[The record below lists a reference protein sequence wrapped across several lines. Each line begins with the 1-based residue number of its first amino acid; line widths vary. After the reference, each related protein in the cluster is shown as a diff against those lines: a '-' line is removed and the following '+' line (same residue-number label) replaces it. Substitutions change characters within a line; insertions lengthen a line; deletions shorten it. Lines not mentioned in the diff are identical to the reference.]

1 MKEFYEYLEILLLIS
16 PLLFFI
22 VAVSFRLLDNSAFL
36 FLQKEILIE
45 SSYVSAKVLKE
56 QLRNSRD
63 FRFKRKIKRV
73 LVFRRMHSICLSLT
87 FITFPVTLLTYF
99 MLY

>member
-22 VAVSFRLLDNSAFL
+22 VAVSFKLLDNSAFL

-73 LVFRRMHSICLSLT
+73 LVYRRMHSICLSLT
-87 FITFPVTLLTYF
+87 FITLPVTLLTFF